1 MVAQF
6 SCQPGMNST
15 LYQDFLNTWWV
26 GDSPRRRRELS
37 LNLIKIKREGN
48 RFKSPGPVQ
57 VCSQKG
63 WGIKGHRKRCGQ
75 SHLFLFLNEKER
87 FPAVGSKERIW
98 LPTLQKWFHLVAVKG
113 DRIPFSSERFKTQP
127 YLGISHPFSQNDSPA
142 EHADF
147 STVVS
152 VSHHE
157 ACVSPGAKTEPCTMG
172 KDAEPYT
179 VLPCSALGTA
189 ALGMTVASAPSG
201 LPLKIFA
208 FGEPLTQ
215 VIPHEKIPAWHR
227 VSCQPTML
235 RCDYTQPLQIFVE
248 SLSIRHWVREK
259 GGLAFSH
266 WSDTVRCA
274 HPYHWLQDQIH
285 Y

>member
-75 SHLFLFLNEKER
+75 RHLFLFLNEKER

-113 DRIPFSSERFKTQP
+113 VRIPFSSERFKTQP

-157 ACVSPGAKTEPCTMG
+157 ACVSPGTDRTLYHGKRCRALHHATLFSTGNCSTWHDRGLCTFWPATQNICFWRAF
-172 KDAEPYT
+172 D
-179 VLPCSALGTA
+179 
-189 ALGMTVASAPSG
+189 SG
-201 LPLKIFA
+201 HSTWE
-208 FGEPLTQ
+208 G
-215 VIPHEKIPAWHR
+215 
-227 VSCQPTML
+227 SCM
-235 RCDYTQPLQIFVE
+235 
-248 SLSIRHWVREK
+248 
-259 GGLAFSH
+259 A
-266 WSDTVRCA
+266 
-274 HPYHWLQDQIH
+274 
-285 Y
+285 